1 MSKKEAYIQR
11 LQAQL
16 DEWGAEIQKL
26 KAKAGK
32 AEADARIEYHEILE
46 DLKEKQEKAKG
57 KIKELRQAGDEAW
70 KDMRSGIENAW
81 NNLRESVKSAIS
93 KFK

>member
-1 MSKKEAYIQR
+1 MSKKEAYIQK

-16 DEWGAEIQKL
+16 DEWGAEIKKL

-32 AEADARIEYHEILE
+32 ADADAKIEYHKIIE
-46 DLKEKQEKAKG
+46 DLREKQDKAKEKM
-57 KIKELRQAGDEAW
+57 KELRQAGDEAW
-70 KDMRSGIENAW
+70 KDMKTGIENAW
-81 NNLRESVKSAIS
+81 NNLSESVKSAIS

>member
-1 MSKKEAYIQR
+1 MSKKEAYIQK

-32 AEADARIEYHEILE
+32 ANADAKIEYHNTI
-46 DLKEKQEKAKG
+46 DGLKEKQDKAENKM
-57 KIKELRQAGDEAW
+57 KELRQAGDEAW
-70 KDMRSGIENAW
+70 KDMKTGIETAW
-81 NNLRESVKSAIS
+81 NDLSKSVKSAIS